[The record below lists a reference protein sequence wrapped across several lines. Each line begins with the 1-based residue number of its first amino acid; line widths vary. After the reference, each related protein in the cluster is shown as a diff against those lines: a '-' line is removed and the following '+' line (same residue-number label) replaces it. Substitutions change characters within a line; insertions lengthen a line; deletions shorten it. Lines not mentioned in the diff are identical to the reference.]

1 MVVGGVTQEGNEM
14 LLLTDSEYKEYN
26 ERWLQ
31 RLWIDKH
38 RRGEGGQINRYVKS
52 SFCSKSAQVY
62 ELRV

>member
-1 MVVGGVTQEGNEM
+1 MAVGGVTQEGNEM

-31 RLWIDKH
+31 RLRIDKH
-38 RRGEGGQINRYVKS
+38 RRGGGQINIYVKS
-52 SFCSKSAQVY
+52 TFCSKSAQVY

>member
-1 MVVGGVTQEGNEM
+1 MAVGGVTQEGNEM

-31 RLWIDKH
+31 KLRIDKH
-38 RRGEGGQINRYVKS
+38 RRGGQINRYVKS